1 MVKLNSVIVTFALK
15 MKEIVILMM
24 SVKMVFSVDQTIVQ
38 LHLVLTQN
46 LIAVI
51 NQLLAMNIFVQ
62 LEFLAEK
69 MKEIVILMMSVKMVF
84 SVDQTIVQLHLVL
97 TQNLIAVINQLLAM
111 NIFVQL
117 EFLVEKMKEIVIKVS
132 GAKGLLV
139 TRPPIFLWFLEWTSC
154 F

>member
-1 MVKLNSVIVTFALK
+1 MVKLNSVIVTFAL
-15 MKEIVILMM
+15 
-24 SVKMVFSVDQTIVQ
+24 
-38 LHLVLTQN
+38 
-46 LIAVI
+46 
-51 NQLLAMNIFVQ
+51 
-62 LEFLAEK
+62 K

-139 TRPPIFLWFLEWTSC
+139 TRPPIFL
-154 F
+154 